1 MAIVFTSTVNDLLQS
16 LMNQQELSGIDNDHH
31 KFDEI
36 KQSIADYVMEHDEL
50 PENSQTIQQL
60 LNSPNVEHI
69 EIILRNNLN
78 YCNECLLKM
87 YRRLLFK

>member
-50 PENSQTIQQL
+50 P
-60 LNSPNVEHI
+60 
-69 EIILRNNLN
+69 
-78 YCNECLLKM
+78 
-87 YRRLLFK
+87 